1 MYAVGWGVVS
11 VEKRLMDVFRE
22 MDSVK
27 AEKAKA
33 IRRYRRFRQIAGV
46 FRCVEFFVGFLLLA
60 WLSLRLPLVLK
71 LSGEFLRQLAAVV
84 VSPLFVFLVGNA
96 IVITLFANSR
106 HFSGGAGDQLY
117 DEFVKSSEG
126 RGAAPAEA
134 PPEVVEDKT
143 GCEEGRARSARKEF
157 RRSKSEAAPAPA
169 ERMQRL
175 RRSETD
181 AAGRGRPPSYSEAE
195 MSDEEFNRA
204 IEQFIA
210 KQLKFQ
216 REESMAVVPHGH
228 KPHSAP

>member
-1 MYAVGWGVVS
+1 
-11 VEKRLMDVFRE
+11 MDAFHE

-33 IRRYRRFRQIAGV
+33 MRRYRRFRQIAGV
-46 FRCVEFFVGFLLLA
+46 FRCVEFFVAFLLLA

-84 VSPLFVFLVGNA
+84 ASPLFVFLVGNA
-96 IVITLFANSR
+96 IVITLFAKSGR
-106 HFSGGAGDQLY
+106 FSGAGAGDQLY

-126 RGAAPAEA
+126 RGAARAEA
-134 PPEVVEDKT
+134 PPEVVEDKAA
-143 GCEEGRARSARKEF
+143 CEEGRAAGGARKEF
-157 RRSKSEAAPAPA
+157 RRSKSDAAPPAP

-181 AAGRGRPPSYSEAE
+181 AAGRGRLPSYLDAE
-195 MSDEEFNRA
+195 MSDEEFNRT

-216 REESMAVVPHGH
+216 REESRAVVLHGH
-228 KPHSAP
+228 EPQLAP

>member
-1 MYAVGWGVVS
+1 
-11 VEKRLMDVFRE
+11 MDVFHE

-27 AEKAKA
+27 VEKAKA
-33 IRRYRRFRQIAGV
+33 MRRYRRFRQIAGV

-84 VSPLFVFLVGNA
+84 ASPIFVFLVGNA
-96 IVITLFANSR
+96 IVITLYANSR

-117 DEFVKSSEG
+117 DEFVKSSEC
-126 RGAAPAEA
+126 RGAARAEA
-134 PPEVVEDKT
+134 PPEVVEDKAV
-143 GCEEGRARSARKEF
+143 CEEGEASNVRKEF
-157 RRSKSEAAPAPA
+157 RRSKSEVATAPAA

-175 RRSETD
+175 RRSETN
-181 AAGRGRPPSYSEAE
+181 AAGRGRRPSYSEAE
-195 MSDEEFNRA
+195 MSVEEFNRT

-228 KPHSAP
+228 KPHLAP